1 MGRRDRALLGQ
12 RASSTPASSSIYPVK
27 VEVGAIGLDD
37 NATFSEE
44 DGFCV
49 NEVEGCEEAE

>member
-1 MGRRDRALLGQ
+1 MDSLPDGTR
-12 RASSTPASSSIYPVK
+12 VK
-27 VEVGAIGLDD
+27 IEIGAIGLDD

-49 NEVEGCEEAE
+49 NEYEGCEEEERE